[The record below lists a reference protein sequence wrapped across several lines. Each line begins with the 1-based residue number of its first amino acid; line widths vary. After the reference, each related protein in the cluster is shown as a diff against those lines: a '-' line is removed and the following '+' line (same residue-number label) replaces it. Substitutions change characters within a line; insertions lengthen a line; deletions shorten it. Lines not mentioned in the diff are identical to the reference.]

1 MHARIAGLAA
11 SRPPTRRHEVRMSVR
26 SISRFLCLLFVTA
39 TTARA
44 QTGAIAGRVTDSTT
58 TAPLSGATITALSGM
73 SAAGSA
79 TSGEDGSFRI
89 VNLAAGTYVLSV
101 RQLGYSERRV
111 AGVRVEAGGTAQL
124 DVRLSTTSTQLNPVV
139 VTGGRQP
146 EKILESPN
154 SIAVVETR
162 EIAQRPSVTAADHL
176 KGVPGVDV
184 NAGGIAQANV
194 VARGF
199 NNAFSGALLTLQDYR
214 FAAVPSLRV
223 NVPFL
228 FTGTN
233 EDIERM
239 EILLG
244 PASALYGPNSANGV
258 LHIITKSPF
267 TSQGT
272 SLTLDG
278 GERSLVRGAVRHA
291 GLIGEKAGY
300 KLSGEYFTGTDWKY
314 QDPGEPGVYPAQAPA
329 SRRGQDVERD
339 FNIERYAGEARL
351 DLRPRGPNG
360 NMEAITTYGFTKAL
374 GGIDLTAANGTGQIK
389 NWTYQ
394 SIQQRFRWDRL
405 FAQVF
410 LNFSDAGNSDSLA
423 TDGTFLLRS
432 GQPIVDQ
439 SRVFSAQIQHATDL
453 GAKHTFVYGLDYIFT
468 NPRTGNTI
476 NGRNEDVDDIT
487 EVGGYVQY
495 TGRLTNKFDVV
506 GALRA
511 DRNDQV
517 EGTQIS
523 PRAALIFKPTE
534 SQNFRVT
541 YNRAFNTP
549 QNFSFFLDLINS
561 RNIGGS
567 GFDIRAQG
575 NPPKEGW
582 QFSRGCSAASFGGIC
597 MKSRL
602 AGNGAF
608 VDASA
613 ASTFRGFFT
622 AQRTAFQTA
631 ITGALQ
637 AGGLPAPQAQALG
650 AAVANALSNLN
661 PTSANVGTVVRY
673 LDRPT
678 VALQPGDVRDIAELK
693 ASFNNSYEFGYKGI
707 LGNRARLAV
716 DLWYQQRGDV
726 GAPASIATPNIF
738 FDPQTLGTYLG
749 ANIAQTLISNGVPQA
764 QAAAIAGQLAP
775 ALTQSAARAPLGV
788 ITFDSPL
795 ASSTD
800 VIATYQTINEEV
812 DIQGLDIGFD
822 FILSPRWNMAAT
834 YSWVSDVI
842 FEDVRDAQGNALAL
856 NAPDNKGSL
865 TLRWN
870 DEIRGLSAETRGR
883 YANTFP
889 VNSGVYASTRSFPA
903 PATLNQNVPDG
914 TYTTAPGS
922 TSQCSELAPTA
933 CVYTYPPV
941 PVNMFV
947 DLGFSWRLPIRG
959 SQQIMWSINGT
970 NIFDNKRPTFA
981 GVPQIGRMVMTR
993 IQYAF

>member
-1 MHARIAGLAA
+1 M
-11 SRPPTRRHEVRMSVR
+11 
-26 SISRFLCLLFVTA
+26 SRFLCLLLVTA
-39 TTARA
+39 ATARA
-44 QTGAIAGRVTDSTT
+44 QSGTIAGRITDSTT
-58 TAPLSGATITALSGM
+58 SAPLSARVQAMSGP
-73 SAAGSA
+73 SVVGSA
-79 TSGEDGSFRI
+79 TAGDD
-89 VNLAAGTYVLSV
+89 GTYRITNIAPGIYDVMV
-101 RQLGYSERRV
+101 TRIGYSARRV
-111 AGVRVEAGGTAQL
+111 VGVRVEPGGTAQV
-124 DVRLSTTSTQLNPVV
+124 DFRMTQFVTQLNPAV
-139 VTGGRQP
+139 VTASRKE
-146 EKILESPN
+146 EKALDAPA
-154 SIAVVETR
+154 SISVIETR
-162 EIAQRPSVTAADHL
+162 EIAERPSVTVADHL
-176 KGVPGVDV
+176 KGVPGVDI
-184 NAGGIAQANV
+184 NAGGIAQANI

-291 GLIGEKAGY
+291 GLIGTKAGY

-314 QDPGEPGVYPAQAPA
+314 YDPGEPGVYPAQAPA
-329 SRRGQDVERD
+329 SRRNQPVERD
-339 FNIERYAGEARL
+339 FDITRYTGEARL
-351 DLRPRGPNG
+351 DLRPRD

-439 SRVFSAQIQHATDL
+439 SRVFAAQLQHATDI
-453 GAKHTFVYGLDYIFT
+453 GTRNTFVYGLDYIFT
-468 NPRTGNTI
+468 NPRTSGTI
-476 NGRNEDVDDIT
+476 NGRNEDIDDIT
-487 EVGGYVQY
+487 EIGGYVQY
-495 TGRLTNKFDVV
+495 TGRLTDRFEVV

-511 DRNDQV
+511 DRNDQI

-523 PRAALIFKPTE
+523 PRAALIFKPSET
-534 SQNFRVT
+534 QNFRVT
-541 YNRAFNTP
+541 FNRAFNTP
-549 QNFSFFLDLINS
+549 QNFSFFLDLINA

-567 GFDIRAQG
+567 GFDLRAQG

-582 QFSRGCSAASFGGIC
+582 QFARSCSAAAFGGIC

-631 ITGALQ
+631 ITQALT
-637 AGGLPAPQAQALG
+637 AGGLPAAQAGALG
-650 AAVANALSNLN
+650 TAISGALANLN

-678 VALQPGDVRDIAELK
+678 VALQPADVRDISELK
-693 ASFNNSYEFGYKGI
+693 ASFNKTYELGYKGI
-707 LGNRARLAV
+707 LGNRARLAI

-726 GAPASIATPNIF
+726 GAPASLATPNIF
-738 FDPQTLGTYLG
+738 FDPTTLGTYLG
-749 ANIAQTLISNGVPQA
+749 ANIAQVLIGAGLPQA

-775 ALTQSAARAPLGV
+775 ALTQAAARAPLGV
-788 ITFDSPL
+788 ITFDSPI
-795 ASSTD
+795 ANATD
-800 VIATYQTINEEV
+800 VIATYQTINKEV
-812 DIQGLDIGFD
+812 DIQGVDLGFD
-822 FILSPRWNMAAT
+822 FIFSPLWNMAAT
-834 YSWVSDVI
+834 YSWVSDKI

-856 NAPDNKGSL
+856 NAPDHKASL

-870 DEIRGLSAETRGR
+870 HEIKGLSAETRGR
-883 YANTFP
+883 YSNTFP
-889 VNSGVYASTRSFPA
+889 VNSGVYASNRTFPA
-903 PATLNQNVPDG
+903 PATLNEKVPEG
-914 TYTTAPGS
+914 TYQTAPSS
-922 TSQCSELAPTA
+922 TIQCSPQAPAA
-933 CVYTYPPV
+933 CVYTYPDV
-941 PVNMFV
+941 PVNVFV

-959 SQQIMWSINGT
+959 SQQLTWSINGT

-981 GVPQIGRMVMTR
+981 GVPEIGRMVMTR

>member
-1 MHARIAGLAA
+1 
-11 SRPPTRRHEVRMSVR
+11 MSLR
-26 SISRFLCLLFVTA
+26 SMSRFLCLLLVTA
-39 TTARA
+39 ATARA
-44 QTGAIAGRVTDSTT
+44 QSGTIAGRITDSTT
-58 TAPLSGATITALSGM
+58 SVPLSGAIVRALSGP
-73 SAAGSA
+73 SVVGSA
-79 TSGEDGSFRI
+79 TAGDDGSYRI
-89 VNLAAGTYVLSV
+89 TNIAPGTYDVAV
-101 RQLGYSERRV
+101 TRLGYSARRM
-111 AGVRVEAGGTAQL
+111 AGVRVEPGGTAQV
-124 DVRLSTTSTQLNPVV
+124 DFRMTQFVTQLNPAV
-139 VTGGRQP
+139 VTASRKE
-146 EKILESPN
+146 EKALDAPA
-154 SIAVVETR
+154 SISVIETR
-162 EIAQRPSVTAADHL
+162 EIAERPSVTVADHL
-176 KGVPGVDV
+176 KGVPGVDI
-184 NAGGIAQANV
+184 NAGGIAQANI

-291 GLIGEKAGY
+291 GLIGTKAGY

-314 QDPGEPGVYPAQAPA
+314 FDPGEPGVYPPQAPA
-329 SRRGQDVERD
+329 SRRGQAVQRD
-339 FNIERYAGEARL
+339 FDITRYTGEARL
-351 DLRPRGPNG
+351 DLRPRD

-439 SRVFSAQIQHATDL
+439 SRVFAAQLQHATDI
-453 GAKHTFVYGLDYIFT
+453 GARNTFIYGLDYIFT
-468 NPRTGNTI
+468 NPRTSGTI
-476 NGRNEDVDDIT
+476 NGRNEDIDDIT
-487 EVGGYVQY
+487 EIGGYLQY
-495 TGRLTNKFDVV
+495 TGRLTNKFEVV

-511 DRNDQV
+511 DRNDQI

-523 PRAALIFKPTE
+523 PRAALIFKPSET
-534 SQNFRVT
+534 QNFRVT

-567 GFDIRAQG
+567 GFDLRAQG

-582 QFSRGCSAASFGGIC
+582 QFARSCSAASFGGIC

-631 ITGALQ
+631 ITQALA
-637 AGGLPAPQAQALG
+637 AGGLPAAQAAALG
-650 AAVANALSNLN
+650 TAISGALANLN

-678 VALQPGDVRDIAELK
+678 VALQPADVRDISELK
-693 ASFNNSYEFGYKGI
+693 ASFNNTFELGYKGI
-707 LGNRARLAV
+707 LGNRARLAI

-726 GAPASIATPNIF
+726 GAPASLATPNIF
-738 FDPQTLGTYLG
+738 FDPTTLGTYLG
-749 ANIAQTLISNGVPQA
+749 ANIAQVLIGAGLPQA

-788 ITFDSPL
+788 ITFDSPI
-795 ASSTD
+795 ANATD

-812 DIQGLDIGFD
+812 DIQGVDLGFD
-822 FILSPRWNMAAT
+822 FIFSPLWNMAAT
-834 YSWVSDVI
+834 YSWVSDKI

-856 NAPDNKGSL
+856 NAPDHKASL

-870 DEIRGLSAETRGR
+870 HEIKGFSAETRGR
-883 YANTFP
+883 YSNTFP
-889 VNSGVYASTRSFPA
+889 VNSGVYASNRTFPA
-903 PATLNQNVPDG
+903 PATLNPKVPEG
-914 TYTTAPGS
+914 TYTNAATG
-922 TSQCSELAPTA
+922 TCSPATPAA
-933 CVYTYPPV
+933 CVYTYPDV
-941 PVNMFV
+941 PVNVFV
-947 DLGFSWRLPIRG
+947 DLGFSWRLPVRG
-959 SQQIMWSINGT
+959 SQQLTWSINGT

-981 GVPQIGRMVMTR
+981 GVPEIGRMVMTR